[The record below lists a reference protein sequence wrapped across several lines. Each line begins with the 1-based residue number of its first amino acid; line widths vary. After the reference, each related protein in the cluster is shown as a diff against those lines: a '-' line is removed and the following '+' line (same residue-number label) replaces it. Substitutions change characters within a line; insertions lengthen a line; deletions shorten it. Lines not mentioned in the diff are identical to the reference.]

1 MSENPSAQSAIRQ
14 IYTAFEGGDVPAV
27 LGALAP
33 EVLWIEAEGFP
44 HGGTYTGPDAVLH
57 NVLMPLAAEWERFT
71 VLPQEFV
78 AEAATVVVLGDY
90 RGTWKATGKSFSA
103 PFVHVWKLRDGK
115 VTMFRQHTDTAM
127 VQQAMH

>member
-1 MSENPSAQSAIRQ
+1 M
-14 IYTAFEGGDVPAV
+14 AV